1 MIDAYYVGKNNL
13 SAHVVLQSLYPYLP
27 SNEASFSRRQIHHHR
42 PRIASWSRVDTEWT
56 PATDLIR
63 NTTQAY
69 IIMASDAKKVFSP
82 HRTKWAA
89 QNDFIAGDDV
99 QINTVT
105 L

>member
-1 MIDAYYVGKNNL
+1 MRLASVGDK
-13 SAHVVLQSLYPYLP
+13 Y
-27 SNEASFSRRQIHHHR
+27 II
-42 PRIASWSRVDTEWT
+42 IASWSRVDTEWT

-69 IIMASDAKKVFSP
+69 IIIMASGVKKVFSP
-82 HRTKWAA
+82 HRKKWAA
-89 QNDFIAGDDV
+89 QNDFLAGDDV